1 MNGGSREIREGYLDS
16 SFIVSRGDRQMA
28 TLYLLST
35 SPNSGKTAVAVA
47 LGQRY
52 QEQGRRVAWF
62 KPISTTVVAEAGRLV
77 DQDAQFV
84 RAVLNLPQS
93 VTELSSFALTPETVR
108 EVVETGEPLDGRD
121 EIRRRFA
128 AVAAEADLTL
138 VEGGTTPVEGTLFG
152 LDARSLVEMLDA
164 RVLVVAR
171 WGSVF
176 VADEILWVRGMLG
189 ARVAGVVLNAVPK
202 SRETFA
208 QGAFSQVLAARGVP
222 VLAVIPEEKIL
233 GAMSVRELAEVLG
246 GTVLTAHEHL
256 DELVENLSVGAM
268 SVDSALS
275 YFRRKPNKAVIT
287 GGDRPDIQLA
297 ALETSTK
304 CMILTGNLQP
314 SPVILGRAEE
324 VGVPI
329 VVVRHD
335 TLTTVEIA
343 EQYFGKIRFHQP
355 QKLRRFIRLFE
366 GRMDFSRLDAV
377 LWGGQ

>member
-1 MNGGSREIREGYLDS
+1 
-16 SFIVSRGDRQMA
+16 MA